1 MKVNLH
7 ANTENREDLCA
18 TLSLVRQ
25 AAQNLPSGHEE
36 IHEDLKWVE
45 ESLVA
50 LMSENE
56 DHTEDLYSC

>member
-1 MKVNLH
+1 MKVNLEVK
-7 ANTENREDLCA
+7 NEPKEELCA

-25 AAQNLPSGHEE
+25 AAQNLPPEHEE
-36 IHEDLKWVE
+36 IYDDLKWVE

-56 DHTEDLYSC
+56 EIAEDFYSC